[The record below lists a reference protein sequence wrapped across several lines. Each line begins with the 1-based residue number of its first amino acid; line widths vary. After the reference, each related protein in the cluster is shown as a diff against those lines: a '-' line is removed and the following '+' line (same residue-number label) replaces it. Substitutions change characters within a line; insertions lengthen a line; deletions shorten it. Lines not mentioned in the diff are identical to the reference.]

1 MPLFFLWK
9 EIFMNRKIAIYLRVS
24 TLDQARNGYGLGDQ
38 ELQCKKYLDLYYP
51 NETNVEVYKD
61 DGFSAKNLERPAME
75 RMIEEIKQHKIFMI
89 VAFKL
94 DRLTRSVVDTYKL
107 IKTVSD
113 YDCSLVAVVDRI
125 DISSANGRML
135 VGILS
140 VISQWEREVISER
153 TIAGL
158 VEMARNGKYCLGG
171 REPFGWTRT
180 ENNKLIINE
189 KNAEILNWWADLYL
203 DGYSLEDIREYTYKN
218 FNFMV
223 NWQTIKNNLLR
234 EMNIGIFKYRDVP
247 YENVVPPIMTIEKYN
262 KVQECAKYRE
272 THCTEKRKY
281 HFHNLVYCEKCK
293 KRMSQVCTIKHQ
305 SNCKIH
311 IYRYYYCKQCNYRIS
326 QDEIEKEVI
335 YFLINKIEENEELS
349 FLQEEQNKLDKKKDS
364 LSSAYVNGSIEIDDF
379 VNTINKIESSIKKIN
394 DRINNISSFD
404 FFCLDDNEK
413 YRFIHMYIKKVVID
427 STLKQ
432 VKNIEYK
439 SKIKV

>member
-1 MPLFFLWK
+1 
-9 EIFMNRKIAIYLRVS
+9 MNRKIAIYLRVS

-51 NETNVEVYKD
+51 NEENVEVYKD

-171 REPFGWTRT
+171 KEPFGWTRT
-180 ENNKLIINE
+180 ESNELIINE

-203 DGYSLEDIREYTYKN
+203 DGYSLENIKEYTLKK
-218 FNFMV
+218 FNIMI

-234 EMNIGIFKYRDVP
+234 EMNIGIFRYRDVV
-247 YENVVPPIMTIEKYN
+247 YEDVVPPLMAIEKY
-262 KVQECAKYRE
+262 KKLQECAKYRE
-272 THCTEKRKY
+272 THCSEKRKY
-281 HFHNLVYCEKCK
+281 HFHNLVYCENCQ
-293 KRMSQVCTIKHQ
+293 KRMSHVCTIKHL

-326 QDEIEKEVI
+326 QD
-335 YFLINKIEENEELS
+335 KIEREVVAILRTKIEDNEEVSFLENELNGL
-349 FLQEEQNKLDKKKDS
+349 FKKKDT
-364 LSSAYVNGSIEIDDF
+364 LTSAYANSSIGIDDF
-379 VNTINKIESSIKKIN
+379 VNTINKIEISIKKIN
-394 DRINNISSFD
+394 ERINNISTFD
-404 FFCLDDNEK
+404 FDCLDDNEK
-413 YRFIHMYIKKVVID
+413 YRFIHVYIKKIIVD
-427 STLKQ
+427 FSSKQ
-432 VKNIEYK
+432 VKNVEYK
-439 SKIKV
+439 REITV